1 MPTFI
6 TYASYSHSGAK
17 GPVDNPSDRTAVIKA
32 HTSPNHHFRL
42 ATRGRSIQLG
52 HELPRH
58 FTGSAAE
65 IPPKAVTPVVHWR
78 GRDGP

>member
-42 ATRGRSIQLG
+42 ATRGRSIQMG
-52 HELPRH
+52 HRTKSLRN
-58 FTGSAAE
+58 SWLKRAA
-65 IPPKAVTPVVHWR
+65 
-78 GRDGP
+78 

>member
-42 ATRGRSIQLG
+42 ATRGRSIQKG
-52 HELPRH
+52 H
-58 FTGSAAE
+58 
-65 IPPKAVTPVVHWR
+65 
-78 GRDGP
+78 